1 MATAATAFAS
11 AVAVGVAVVLLR
23 WLWPHLGGAF
33 RVPVLAYVAVILAMG
48 VMLLWRLAPT
58 GAWIARWPLAFII
71 GTTAGL
77 RLIAYL
83 EADFLKQIEAT
94 MIPIWDPQYDAT
106 GNFDFGS
113 TFYVSIMQNLLIVL
127 GTLAA
132 YDRVVVRPA
141 QRVGVVDVGEV
152 YRQKEAE
159 FTQLLTRATTDA
171 DREKAFAL
179 ARSFS
184 QRLPA
189 ALEELPR
196 DCACLVVL
204 KSAVAGRTPRTVDL
218 TALLQQKLGHP
229 QTPHRNDP
237 EEAR

>member
-1 MATAATAFAS
+1 MDVETSASPSPCQPVAGSVGMATILVHAAFA
-11 AVAVGVAVVLLR
+11 
-23 WLWPHLGGAF
+23 
-33 RVPVLAYVAVILAMG
+33 
-48 VMLLWRLAPT
+48 
-58 GAWIARWPLAFII
+58 
-71 GTTAGL
+71 
-77 RLIAYL
+77 
-83 EADFLKQIEAT
+83 
-94 MIPIWDPQYDAT
+94 
-106 GNFDFGS
+106 
-113 TFYVSIMQNLLIVL
+113 LLIVL

-159 FTQLLTRATTDA
+159 FTLLLTRAANDA

-189 ALEELPR
+189 ALEELPL

-204 KSAVAGRTPRTVDL
+204 KSAVAGRTPRTVEL
-218 TALLQQKLGHP
+218 TALLQQKLGQP
-229 QTPHRNDP
+229 QTPHRNDLA
-237 EEAR
+237 EAR